1 MVSVEEEPISAQI
14 KRMRKDKGGTCVSVI
29 IPLYHLSADQREDK
43 AHIENAVKEAS
54 EKLLVNY
61 ADDALFLSEKL
72 KLISEEIR
80 FSRTDLGL
88 GIFVSQNTAITS
100 YFPFPV
106 EETIAVQQS
115 FRLKELLLKEQ
126 YSLSYTILYIDERKA
141 RLFSGVLKTVQEIN
155 NQNFPVTNV
164 DDYAYAFPSRS
175 SSYAGSAH
183 VKSFENDK
191 SAAKKKRAEYF
202 LAEIDELLDHSTQT
216 IGPMIVCGPRRITSA
231 FVNRSKH
238 ANAIISIIN
247 GNYEDYTAANFSQ
260 LTWPAIEKYLAEKMI
275 DEVNEFLEKT
285 GEGLTEYGLD
295 NIWDAS
301 VEGRVAKLL
310 VEKDFKAEGY
320 LELYNP
326 YILYLKEPRQE
337 YKILDN
343 VVEDLID
350 LVLEKEGKISFLE
363 NKMLSKYQHIAAITR
378 Y

>member
-1 MVSVEEEPISAQI
+1 MVSVEEEPINAQI
-14 KRMRKDKGGTCVSVI
+14 KKLWKDKGGTCVSLI
-29 IPLYHLSADQREDK
+29 IPLYHLSADQKEDK
-43 AHIENAVKEAS
+43 AHIENAVNEAS
-54 EKLLVNY
+54 EKLLISFP
-61 ADDALFLSEKL
+61 DDALFLAEKL
-72 KLISEEIR
+72 KGTREEIR
-80 FSRTDLGL
+80 FSRKDMGL
-88 GIFVSQNTAITS
+88 GIYVSQNTAITS

-106 EETIAVQQS
+106 EETIAVHQS
-115 FRLKELLLKEQ
+115 FKLKELLLKEQ
-126 YSLSYTILYIDERKA
+126 YALPYTILYLDERKA
-141 RLFSGVLKTVQEIN
+141 RLFSGVLKTVEEID

-164 DDYAYAFPSRS
+164 DDYAYSFPSRS

-191 SAAKKKRAEYF
+191 SAVKKKRAESF
-202 LAEIDELLDHSTQT
+202 LAEIDELLDHSKQT

-238 ANAIISIIN
+238 ANAIIGIVN
-247 GNYEDYTAANFSQ
+247 GNYEDYTAANFSE

-301 VEGRVAKLL
+301 IEGRVAKLL
-310 VEKDFKAEGY
+310 VEKDFKSKGY
-320 LELYNP
+320 LELNNP
-326 YILYLKEPRQE
+326 YILYLEEPSQE

-363 NKMLSKYQHIAAITR
+363 NKMLSKYQHVTAITR